1 MENTEEKSKVGNR
14 IFYIVLTLLILGSI
28 GMAFYKIII
37 VKNFQIETETSCDPK
52 IESCFHREAITC
64 DGTDPTCEPAD
75 ASDYKLISKN
85 AGDIYACEQ
94 TEEKLGCGEELSC
107 TENELD
113 CSYTFCTV
121 DNVPEGESCS
131 ADIN

>member
-64 DGTDPTCEPAD
+64 DSTDPNCEPVD
-75 ASDYKLISKN
+75 ASDYKLISKK
-85 AGDIYACEQ
+85 ASDIYACEQ
-94 TEEKLGCGEELSC
+94 TEEKLGCREELSC
-107 TENELD
+107 TENELN
-113 CSYTFCTV
+113 CSYIFCTV
-121 DNVPEGESCS
+121 DNLPEGEFCS
-131 ADIN
+131 TFTP